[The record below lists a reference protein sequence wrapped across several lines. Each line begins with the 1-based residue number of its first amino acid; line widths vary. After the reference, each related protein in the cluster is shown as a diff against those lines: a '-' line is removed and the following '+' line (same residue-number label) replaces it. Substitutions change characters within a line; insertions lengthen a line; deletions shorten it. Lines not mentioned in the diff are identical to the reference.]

1 MADLTGKNISDT
13 YTRLVQVSES
23 QLYDGAGG
31 ILPIQFDSENV
42 IISGTLTAQT
52 YVVSESIVNVSS
64 GSTMFGNSSDDT
76 HTFTGNITASNI
88 TASNLD
94 LSDNINFKDTVAQI
108 VTNGEAMFTFQQPN
122 QQILAGMNIRTQ
134 DGNGIKFGV
143 DSDYTIKHAS
153 TLTDE
158 KRLLIAEGGSTR
170 YVFGIGGHLTGSSH
184 VNIELQGTGEF
195 RGESTNT
202 TNVTASNI
210 TASNIETTNI
220 IATNITASGA
230 ISASVINGAGT
241 GITQLNVEGQITAS
255 STISASGDVKA
266 FRYLI
271 KEEAVL
277 ASDGTTLRIGL
288 GEADKVNSYR
298 GVSSFEGNITGSGN
312 INTTGIYKV
321 DDVNAIDYQSSTHL
335 FGSNTS
341 FTKLRSTVGVEITS
355 PITAS
360 HNISASSLDVSTH
373 ITASG
378 DISSSGTIFA
388 SNFRVPGQGRI
399 SFDHTETDDQF
410 IKGLDNSI
418 IIDAD
423 DRLQLR
429 ADDTIEIQDEN
440 DDITITIDPTGG
452 HITASGIISAS
463 EYRGQTVSLLTHAFG
478 VNRGNISPTF
488 QAGHMISGNKTWA
501 WSDRAWIGN
510 FMFDPRDGNMSI
522 MSQSHAFV
530 MPFDVDNLNATVT
543 YASNRHNSDGSVSGS
558 FYLFKR
564 IPSGQFE
571 ASSSVSLIPL
581 GVNSELFNHNS
592 NASRRCPTF
601 NVSTSALLPSG
612 NNNPISMSKGD
623 ELYFFYSDN
632 TGQTGGNCRC
642 NINISAEKV

>member
-108 VTNGEAMFTFQQPN
+108 VTNGDAMFTFQQPN
-122 QQILAGMNIRTQ
+122 QQILAGMNIRTS
-134 DGNGIKFGV
+134 DGQGIKFGV

-170 YVFGIGGHLTGSSH
+170 YQFGIGGHLTASSH

-195 RGESTNT
+195 RGESANT

-220 IATNITASGA
+220 IATNLTASGA

-255 STISASGDVKA
+255 GDISASGDVRA
-266 FRYLI
+266 LVYYL
-271 KEEAVL
+271 KEELIL

-288 GEADKVNSYR
+288 SDAAKVNSYR
-298 GVSSFEGNITGSGN
+298 GVSNFEGNITGSGTVDVAGYVEGAFHN
-312 INTTGIYKV
+312 ATTSGTGYKLSGAKALFV
-321 DDVNAIDYQSSTHL
+321 DSGTVFGRLTTDTVITGSTIQLGRNAIAH
-335 FGSNTS
+335 
-341 FTKLRSTVGVEITS
+341 V
-355 PITAS
+355 TAS
-360 HNISASSLDVSTH
+360 GEISAS
-373 ITASG
+373 
-378 DISSSGTIFA
+378 GTIYA

-429 ADDTIEIQDEN
+429 ADDTIEIQDES

-510 FMFDPRDGNMSI
+510 FLFDPRDGNMNI